1 MKKIILPAL
10 LWSVC
15 ILINAQVPQG
25 FNYQAIAWDD
35 SGEPIVNTTIPVRLT
50 IQSDSLG
57 GTIFWQELHS
67 SIITNDLGL
76 FSLVV
81 GKGVKQAGTAS
92 LFGDIDWTVTPK
104 FIKVEVDYDGWKSMG
119 STRLWAVPYSMVA
132 KDLSGSINKLTVA
145 GETSSMDE
153 PLFEVKNKNGQTVF
167 AVYNEGVRI
176 YVDDGDAKGLKG
188 GFAIGGLDP
197 VKGTGDLFIVNAD
210 SIRAYI
216 DTNEGKGLKGG
227 FAIGGI
233 NALKA
238 SPEEYLR
245 VTRDSTRIYINDQT
259 VKGVKGGFAIGGFDN
274 AKAGMPEYLRVT
286 DDSTRIYVNDS
297 GKGLKGGFAI
307 GGFDNTKGT
316 ATPFTAL
323 SPDNYFIGHRS
334 GINNSTGLYNSF
346 LGFEAGFSNT
356 EGSDNAL
363 FGYQSG
369 YSNNTG
375 SGNLFLGYQSGYSNT
390 TGSNNSFLG
399 YKSGYSNTTG
409 QYNSFMGSYTGV
421 SNTEGSYN
429 TFSGY
434 EAGYANVDGEANNF
448 FGTGSGYSNISGS
461 NNIFI
466 GPESGYYNDY
476 GNYNTYI
483 GYRAGYK
490 GTTAYSNVAIG
501 YQSGYELT
509 LAYQNVFVGH
519 LAGKNTT
526 WGESNVFVGNSAGL
540 ANITGGSNVHVGAG
554 AGEKANAN
562 NNTFVGWG
570 TGFDNTSGGSNTFV
584 GTQAG
589 FNTTTGNNNVAIG
602 NGAGYGNQTGSGN
615 VFIGNYAGYSE
626 TSSNKLHIDNKI
638 TTTPLIYGDFSG
650 KYLRINGD
658 LYVDDTFFRMSN
670 DPGTGTY
677 PTYYVYQGGVGST
690 SKQYAFSVR
699 DALWVTG
706 PSFYDS
712 YLNINVPNGGAL
724 YVADDEALW
733 YNGTYFSWGYGG
745 SYNIFADK
753 VTVGGIVSPGGYGL
767 YVVGSAYSTGTW
779 AGSDERWKKNI
790 SDYGLVLDKLVKL
803 NPVTYEWRKD
813 EFPDMGFEDGSQV
826 GLIAQDVEK
835 LFPELVRTDE
845 NGYKAVSYEK
855 LSVLLLEG
863 MKEQQYR
870 IESQEQKIAKLEN
883 MVNEL
888 LEVNQKE

>member
-1 MKKIILPAL
+1 MKKIILSIQL
-10 LWSVC
+10 LTVC
-15 ILINAQVPQG
+15 IFISAQVPQG

-35 SGEPIVNTTIPVRLT
+35 SGEPIINTAVPVRLT

-57 GTIFWQELHS
+57 GTVFWQELHS
-67 SIITNDLGL
+67 SITTNDLGL
-76 FSLVV
+76 FTLVV
-81 GKGVKQAGTAS
+81 GKGVKQAGTAVS
-92 LFGDIDWTVTPK
+92 FGDIDWTVSPK
-104 FIKVEVDYDGWKSMG
+104 FIKVEVNYEGWLNMG
-119 STRLWAVPYSMVA
+119 SSRLWAVPYSMVA

-145 GETSSMDE
+145 GVTPSMEE
-153 PLFEVKNKNGQTVF
+153 PLFEVKNNNGQTVF

-197 VKGTGDLFIVNAD
+197 AKGTQDLFIVNAD

-216 DTNEGKGLKGG
+216 DTNPDKATKGG

-233 NALKA
+233 N
-238 SPEEYLR
+238 
-245 VTRDSTRIYINDQT
+245 T
-259 VKGVKGGFAIGGFDN
+259 
-274 AKAGMPEYLRVT
+274 AKAGTEEYLRVT

-307 GGFDNTKGT
+307 GGINPAKGA

-323 SPDNYFIGHRS
+323 TPDNYFIGHRS
-334 GINNSTGLYNSF
+334 GIYNTTGLYNSF
-346 LGFEAGFSNT
+346 LGFESGLGNT
-356 EGSDNAL
+356 GGSDNAL

-434 EAGYANVDGEANNF
+434 EAGYTNVDGEANNF
-448 FGTGSGYSNISGS
+448 FGTRSGYSNITGS

-466 GPESGYYNDY
+466 GPESGFKNDY

-483 GYRAGYK
+483 GYQAGYN
-490 GTTAYSNVAIG
+490 GTSAYSNVAIG
-501 YQSGYELT
+501 YQSGFELT

-540 ANITGGSNVHVGAG
+540 ANVTGGSNVHIGTG
-554 AGEKANAN
+554 AGEKANAS
-562 NNTFVGWG
+562 NNTFVGYG
-570 TGFDNTSGGSNTFV
+570 TGYDNTSGVSNTFI

-589 FNTTTGNNNVAIG
+589 FNNTTGNNNVAIG
-602 NGAGYGNQTGSGN
+602 NGAGYGNQTGTGN
-615 VFIGNYAGYSE
+615 VFIGNNAGFSE

-658 LYVDDTFFRMSN
+658 LYIDDTFLRMSN

-677 PTYYVYQGGVGST
+677 PAYYVYQGSVGST
-690 SKQYAFSVR
+690 AKQYAFSVR

-706 PSFYDS
+706 PSFHDS
-712 YLNINVPNGGAL
+712 YIDIDVSSGAL
-724 YVADDEALW
+724 YVAGDEAIW

-745 SYNIFADK
+745 TYNIFADK
-753 VTVGGIVSPGGYGL
+753 VAVGGIANPGGYGL
-767 YVVGSAYSTGTW
+767 YVVGSAYTTGTW
-779 AGSDERWKKNI
+779 AGSDARWKKNI
-790 SDYGLVLDKLVKL
+790 SDYGLVLDKLIKL
-803 NPVTYEWRKD
+803 NPINYEWRTD
-813 EFPDMGFEDGSQV
+813 EFPDLGFESGSQV

-835 LFPELVRTDE
+835 ILPELVRTNE

-863 MKEQQYR
+863 MKEQQER
-870 IESQEQKIAKLEN
+870 IESQEERIAKLESII
-883 MVNEL
+883 NEMI
-888 LEVNQKE
+888 ENGQKEK